1 MSEKKEYVKLW
12 LSYGSYFESYN
23 PEEIG
28 NLVLAML
35 SYKDSGKEPEFQGA
49 ERFIWPAIKRDINE
63 ARLAQE
69 AAAEQ
74 SRENGRRGGRPRKTA
89 GEEENPSGFSETQ
102 ETARTKD
109 MEKGQGHCQGQGQ
122 VREGTAPLPAGSAG
136 TRRRTAGRRKER
148 DLSREIQQDILRM
161 RAYSE
166 TLKSQA
172 DASGAPRG
180 DGFF

>member
-1 MSEKKEYVKLW
+1 
-12 LSYGSYFESYN
+12 
-23 PEEIG
+23 
-28 NLVLAML
+28 
-35 SYKDSGKEPEFQGA
+35 
-49 ERFIWPAIKRDINE
+49 
-63 ARLAQE
+63 
-69 AAAEQ
+69 
-74 SRENGRRGGRPRKTA
+74 
-89 GEEENPSGFSETQ
+89 
-102 ETARTKD
+102 